1 MRRLDQHYDAELAHA
16 DLKTTQYSLLSQ
28 VVALEPVRPGDLARA
43 MKMQPSTLTR
53 NLQPL
58 IAAGWVELGAG
69 TDARSRCITSTV
81 AGRDKR
87 VQAQRRWKSA
97 QTALN
102 QVLGNARV
110 VALHGL
116 IGQCMDLLAPMATTA
131 LEGEKNV

>member
-16 DLKTTQYSLLSQ
+16 ELKTTQYSLLSQ
-28 VVALEPVRPGDLARA
+28 LVALEPVRPGDLARA

-53 NLQPL
+53 NLRPL
-58 IAAGWVELGAG
+58 IAAGWVKLAAG

-102 QVLGNARV
+102 KVLGNARV
-110 VALHGL
+110 VALHDL
-116 IGQCMDLLAPMATTA
+116 IDQCIDLLAAVPPANSS
-131 LEGEKNV
+131 GERNG